1 MAVAAMAGSILAG
14 CAIDSG
20 RYRPRRWVRASC
32 WAVTQTDSGGS
43 GTGAGR
49 GRERPELGAGAGC
62 GLVTGG
68 SSRLGEDQQV
78 RMHTAAAGQAGGGGG
93 IGGELAVADGGV
105 DQDDVLGVDQ
115 ASGAST
121 GNRLPGQVGEPAV

>member
-1 MAVAAMAGSILAG
+1 
-14 CAIDSG
+14 
-20 RYRPRRWVRASC
+20 
-32 WAVTQTDSGGS
+32 
-43 GTGAGR
+43 
-49 GRERPELGAGAGC
+49 
-62 GLVTGG
+62 
-68 SSRLGEDQQV
+68 
-78 RMHTAAAGQAGGGGG
+78 MHTAAAGQAGGAADGG